1 MFIDLPV
8 SEEIEGQRDGVLIQ
22 NLVLSQ
28 SDLLF

>member
-1 MFIDLPV
+1 MLIELPV
-8 SEEIEGQRDGVLIQ
+8 CKEIEGQRDGVLIQ